1 MLLVINMEVLFY
13 IIIILIIIIFIII
26 IIVLIINFYPIYKFV
41 RFVVLIE
48 CILAQVKRLTF
59 IRLSKKSFK
68 KVSCKAEFQRSSHR
82 IWQKSRTFARE
93 EKDIS
98 LMATASV
105 QKATRRPKAETFFKF
120 FCFLSF
126 VFVVVV
132 VLIPLG
138 CLF

>member
-13 IIIILIIIIFIII
+13 IIIILIIIIFIM
-26 IIVLIINFYPIYKFV
+26 VLVINFYPIYKFV

-68 KVSCKAEFQRSSHR
+68 KVSCKAEFQ
-82 IWQKSRTFARE
+82 SRTFARE

-105 QKATRRPKAETFFKF
+105 QKATRRPKAETLFKF

-126 VFVVVV
+126 VFVFVVVVV

>member
-1 MLLVINMEVLFY
+1 MLLVINMKVLFY
-13 IIIILIIIIFIII
+13 IIIILIIIIFIM
-26 IIVLIINFYPIYKFV
+26 VLVINFYPIYKFV

-82 IWQKSRTFARE
+82 IWQKSRTLARE

-126 VFVVVV
+126 VFVFVVVV

>member
-13 IIIILIIIIFIII
+13 IIIILIIIIFIM
-26 IIVLIINFYPIYKFV
+26 VLVINFYPIYKFV

-68 KVSCKAEFQRSSHR
+68 KVSCKAEFQ
-82 IWQKSRTFARE
+82 SRTFARE

-98 LMATASV
+98 LMATTSV
-105 QKATRRPKAETFFKF
+105 QKATRRPKAETLFKF

-126 VFVVVV
+126 VFVFVVVVV

>member
-13 IIIILIIIIFIII
+13 IIIILVIIIFIM
-26 IIVLIINFYPIYKFV
+26 VLVINFYPIYKFV
-41 RFVVLIE
+41 RFVVLIG

-68 KVSCKAEFQRSSHR
+68 KVSCKAEFQ
-82 IWQKSRTFARE
+82 SRTFARE

-105 QKATRRPKAETFFKF
+105 QKATRRPKAETLFKF

-126 VFVVVV
+126 VFVFVVVVV

>member
-13 IIIILIIIIFIII
+13 IIIILIIIIFIM
-26 IIVLIINFYPIYKFV
+26 VLVINFYPIYKFV
-41 RFVVLIE
+41 RFVVLTE

-68 KVSCKAEFQRSSHR
+68 KGSCKAEFQRSSHLNL
-82 IWQKSRTFARE
+82 KSRTFALE

-126 VFVVVV
+126 VFVFVVVVV

>member
-13 IIIILIIIIFIII
+13 IIIILIIIFIM
-26 IIVLIINFYPIYKFV
+26 VLVINFYPIYKFI

-82 IWQKSRTFARE
+82 I
-93 EKDIS
+93 
-98 LMATASV
+98 
-105 QKATRRPKAETFFKF
+105 
-120 FCFLSF
+120 
-126 VFVVVV
+126 
-132 VLIPLG
+132 
-138 CLF
+138 

>member
-1 MLLVINMEVLFY
+1 M
-13 IIIILIIIIFIII
+13 
-26 IIVLIINFYPIYKFV
+26 
-41 RFVVLIE
+41 
-48 CILAQVKRLTF
+48 
-59 IRLSKKSFK
+59 
-68 KVSCKAEFQRSSHR
+68 
-82 IWQKSRTFARE
+82 
-93 EKDIS
+93 S

-126 VFVVVV
+126 VFVFVVVVVVVVV

>member
-13 IIIILIIIIFIII
+13 IIIILIIIIFIM
-26 IIVLIINFYPIYKFV
+26 VLVINFYPIYKFV

-68 KVSCKAEFQRSSHR
+68 KGSCKAEFQRSSHLNL
-82 IWQKSRTFARE
+82 KSRTFALE

-126 VFVVVV
+126 VFVFVVVVV

>member
-26 IIVLIINFYPIYKFV
+26 IIVLVINFYPIYKFI

-82 IWQKSRTFARE
+82 I
-93 EKDIS
+93 
-98 LMATASV
+98 
-105 QKATRRPKAETFFKF
+105 
-120 FCFLSF
+120 
-126 VFVVVV
+126 
-132 VLIPLG
+132 
-138 CLF
+138 

>member
-13 IIIILIIIIFIII
+13 IIIILIIIIFIM
-26 IIVLIINFYPIYKFV
+26 VLVINFYPIYKFV

-68 KVSCKAEFQRSSHR
+68 KVSCKAEFQ
-82 IWQKSRTFARE
+82 SRTFARE

-98 LMATASV
+98 LMSTASV
-105 QKATRRPKAETFFKF
+105 QKATLRPKAETLFKF

-126 VFVVVV
+126 VFVFVVVVV

>member
-13 IIIILIIIIFIII
+13 IIIILIIIIFIM
-26 IIVLIINFYPIYKFV
+26 VLVINFYPIYKFV

-68 KVSCKAEFQRSSHR
+68 KVSCKAEFQ
-82 IWQKSRTFARE
+82 SRTFARE

-105 QKATRRPKAETFFKF
+105 QKATRRPKAESLFKF

-126 VFVVVV
+126 VFVFVVVVV

>member
-13 IIIILIIIIFIII
+13 IIIILVIIIFIM
-26 IIVLIINFYPIYKFV
+26 VLVINFYPIYKFV

-68 KVSCKAEFQRSSHR
+68 KVSCKAEFQ
-82 IWQKSRTFARE
+82 SRTFARE

-98 LMATASV
+98 LMSTALV
-105 QKATRRPKAETFFKF
+105 CAESNTET
-120 FCFLSF
+120 
-126 VFVVVV
+126 
-132 VLIPLG
+132 
-138 CLF
+138 

>member
-13 IIIILIIIIFIII
+13 IIIILIIIIFIM
-26 IIVLIINFYPIYKFV
+26 VLVINFNPIYKFV

-68 KVSCKAEFQRSSHR
+68 KVSCKAEFQ
-82 IWQKSRTFARE
+82 SRTFARE

-105 QKATRRPKAETFFKF
+105 QKATRRPKAETLFKF

-126 VFVVVV
+126 VFVFVVVVV

>member
-13 IIIILIIIIFIII
+13 IIIILIIIIFIM
-26 IIVLIINFYPIYKFV
+26 VLVINFNPIYKFV

-68 KVSCKAEFQRSSHR
+68 KVSCKAEFQ
-82 IWQKSRTFARE
+82 SRTFARE

-105 QKATRRPKAETFFKF
+105 QKATRRPKAETLFKF

-132 VLIPLG
+132 VVLIPLG

>member
-13 IIIILIIIIFIII
+13 IIIILVIIIFIM
-26 IIVLIINFYPIYKFV
+26 VLVINFYPIYKFV

-68 KVSCKAEFQRSSHR
+68 KVSCKAEFQ
-82 IWQKSRTFARE
+82 SRTFARE

-105 QKATRRPKAETFFKF
+105 QKATRRPKAETLFKF

-126 VFVVVV
+126 VFVFVVVVV

>member
-13 IIIILIIIIFIII
+13 IIIILIIIIFIM
-26 IIVLIINFYPIYKFV
+26 VLVINFYPIYKFV

-68 KVSCKAEFQRSSHR
+68 KVSCKAEFQ
-82 IWQKSRTFARE
+82 SRTFARE

-105 QKATRRPKAETFFKF
+105 QKATRRPKAETLFKF
-120 FCFLSF
+120 FCFLSFVF

>member
-13 IIIILIIIIFIII
+13 IIIILIIIIFIM
-26 IIVLIINFYPIYKFV
+26 VLVINFYPIYKFV

-59 IRLSKKSFK
+59 IRLSKKAFK
-68 KVSCKAEFQRSSHR
+68 KVSCKAEFQ
-82 IWQKSRTFARE
+82 SRTFARE

-98 LMATASV
+98 LMSTASV
-105 QKATRRPKAETFFKF
+105 QKATLRPKAETLFKF

-126 VFVVVV
+126 VFVFVVVVV

>member
-13 IIIILIIIIFIII
+13 IIIILIIIIFIM
-26 IIVLIINFYPIYKFV
+26 VLVINFYPIYKFV

-68 KVSCKAEFQRSSHR
+68 KVSCKVEFQ
-82 IWQKSRTFARE
+82 SRTFARE

-105 QKATRRPKAETFFKF
+105 QKATRRPKAETLFKF

-126 VFVVVV
+126 VFVFVVVVV

>member
-13 IIIILIIIIFIII
+13 IIIILIIIIFIM
-26 IIVLIINFYPIYKFV
+26 VLLINFYPIYKFV

-68 KVSCKAEFQRSSHR
+68 KVSCKAEFQ
-82 IWQKSRTFARE
+82 SRTFARE

-105 QKATRRPKAETFFKF
+105 QKATRRPKAETLFKF

-126 VFVVVV
+126 VFVFVVVVV

>member
-13 IIIILIIIIFIII
+13 IIIILIIIIFIM
-26 IIVLIINFYPIYKFV
+26 VLVINFYPIYKFV

-68 KVSCKAEFQRSSHR
+68 KVSCKAEFQ
-82 IWQKSRTFARE
+82 SRTFARE

-105 QKATRRPKAETFFKF
+105 QKATRRPKAETLFKF

-126 VFVVVV
+126 VFVFVVVVV
-132 VLIPLG
+132 VLVPLG

>member
-13 IIIILIIIIFIII
+13 IIIILIIIIFIM
-26 IIVLIINFYPIYKFV
+26 VLVINFYPIYKFV

-59 IRLSKKSFK
+59 IRFSKKSFK
-68 KVSCKAEFQRSSHR
+68 KVSCKAEFQ
-82 IWQKSRTFARE
+82 SRTFARE

-98 LMATASV
+98 LMATTSV
-105 QKATRRPKAETFFKF
+105 QKATRRPKAETLFKF

-126 VFVVVV
+126 VFVFVVVVV